1 LRKYY
6 FFWGFHGGLFM
17 THQKTMDSD
26 LLNMVLDT
34 IDKLEKEKLSVDTK
48 LEMDRLGTFPT
59 ELIRFMLGSDIALHL
74 IFIPEEYGGLGAGAT
89 EIAIVSERMAKMD
102 LAVATSFLAIC
113 LGMDPI
119 RVGSTPEQKEKYIG
133 KIAEE
138 GLVVAYGVTEPEAG
152 SNVQSLKTKA
162 VRVLDENGQVKGY
175 RINGQKQFITN
186 GGVAELYTILA
197 DAPDGPSFFIVPGG
211 AEGLIPGKHEDKH
224 GIRASDTCPLSL
236 EDLYVPIED
245 LVGGVEGQGLKQAN
259 KVFGYTRL
267 MVATFGLGGGVAAL
281 EKTIK
286 YAKERVQF
294 GTTLI
299 EKQGYTHQLLVPN
312 AVRLEAARAHIE
324 EVARR
329 LDTDEEDLQVE
340 GSIAKYFST
349 EAGDAMANDAIQAF
363 GGYGYIREY
372 EVEKIKR
379 DVKILTIYEGTSE
392 IQRSIISMFRLRS
405 TVRSK
410 GGFYNEIADG
420 LAELPS
426 ETGGPILADAVRLM
440 NEVIQSAR
448 KEKLSKSQYVMF
460 QLADMMTW
468 AEVATALCRKAAAV
482 ESGKSRTPA
491 FMKAAARL
499 FAREAIGKIRS
510 NGLLISQGCEKN
522 LKDVALQLNALNTE
536 RILAGSLADMD
547 IIAKELAA

>member
-1 LRKYY
+1 
-6 FFWGFHGGLFM
+6 M
-17 THQKTMDSD
+17 TQEGTMDPE
-26 LLNMVLDT
+26 LLKMVLDT
-34 IDKLEKEKLSVDTK
+34 IDKLEKEKLPVEIK

-74 IFIPEEYGGLGAGAT
+74 IFIPEAYGGLGAGAT

-102 LAVATSFLAIC
+102 LAIATSFLAIC

-119 RVGSTPEQKEKYIG
+119 RVGATPEQKEKYIG

-152 SNVQSLKTKA
+152 SNVQSLKTRA
-162 VRVLDENGQVKGY
+162 ERVLDENGQIKGY

-186 GGVAELYTILA
+186 GGVAQLYTILA
-197 DAPDGPSFFIVPGG
+197 DTPDGPSFFIVAGG

-224 GIRASDTCPLSL
+224 GIRASDTCPITL
-236 EDLYVPIED
+236 EDLYVPVED

-267 MVATFGLGGGVAAL
+267 MVATFGLGGGMAAL
-281 EKTIK
+281 ERTVK

-294 GTTLI
+294 GTPLA
-299 EKQGYTHQLLVPN
+299 EKQGYTHQLLVPH
-312 AVRLEAARAHIE
+312 AVQLEAARAHIE

-340 GSIAKYFST
+340 GSIAKYFAT

-392 IQRSIISMFRLRS
+392 IQRNIISMFRLRS

-410 GGFYNEIADG
+410 GGFYNEIADH
-420 LAELPS
+420 LARLPS
-426 ETGGPILADAVRLM
+426 ETGGPMLADGVRVM
-440 NEVIQSAR
+440 NEVIQGAR
-448 KEKLSKSQYVMF
+448 KGKLTKSQYVMF
-460 QLADMMTW
+460 QLADMMTM
-468 AEVATALCRKAAAV
+468 AEVGSALCRKAAAY
-482 ESGKSRTPA
+482 EGGQTRTPA
-491 FMKAAARL
+491 YMKAAARL
-499 FAREAIGKIRS
+499 FAREAINTIRA
-510 NGLLISQGCEKN
+510 NGLLVSQGGEKT
-522 LKDVALQLNALNTE
+522 LDEVAEKLNALSTKQ
-536 RILAGSLADMD
+536 ILAGSLADMNLV
-547 IIAKELAA
+547 AKELVA